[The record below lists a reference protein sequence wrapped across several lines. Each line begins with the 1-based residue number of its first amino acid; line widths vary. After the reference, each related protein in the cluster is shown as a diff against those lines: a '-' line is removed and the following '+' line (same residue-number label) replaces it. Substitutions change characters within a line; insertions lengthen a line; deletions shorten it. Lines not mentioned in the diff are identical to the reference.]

1 MNNHQGLL
9 FTRASDTEIKDD
21 KYGEKSKPS
30 GNSMNFM
37 ALTRNDD
44 FDDDYEHEMNQD
56 EDESNTANRP
66 GSMKSTMENSWLS
79 QSQSDLVSLKVAKYG
94 IGAKLLMKMGYQE
107 GKGLGRNQE
116 GIVNPIETELRPQG
130 LGVGGVKEKGRNA
143 DVKDENMD
151 IDSSDDEIGNQS
163 HQSKINISSLIS
175 VIDDLEIRNFQVP
188 IKYKLL
194 VENSN
199 NYTPEYFHT
208 EFSKL
213 SNINQKLI
221 EYDKQEKFLGY
232 NLKDLKESIK
242 LEDSQISQSKEIIQ
256 LLLKLDESDNELAK
270 IDQITSTI
278 DELQRFKSFKDIQS
292 IYISIINI
300 IIPKLFDKYFSTIP
314 DNPLLKI
321 LSVWSRKYRELIKT
335 SDYCFFDY
343 YILRNII
350 KHLST
355 LSDESII
362 DILTAII
369 ESDIL
374 VDTKSTIHQ
383 KLINEWV
390 IPHLNQKIDEWI
402 MKSYTSPTIFIDY
415 MIILYCEESKSSFLP
430 LINKIINNYLEFVD
444 YYNLESLWYKIKSK
458 QTSKQFEKMTEIWLT
473 TFRQFDVSVEQIES
487 KFLES
492 TCYYMNEF
500 EFDKHEKFDE
510 LLIILT
516 FAETL
521 VPLDSL
527 IIILQ
532 LQFFNRWYQK
542 LISHNLNLIWFE
554 YFLAISSKFPKL
566 CKLVNWYINN
576 GLLYLDKDQKSQLPL
591 YLGQILPAPS
601 LTLQLIQSPMESIDI
616 NGIPSYKLMSTFK
629 DVLIQYCSSKDILL
643 INLKSTFHQQLGL
656 PIFQLKYLDNT
667 YFGFIQDDVL
677 HISKHEQQ
685 DYFPIKLETL
695 IQYLYP

>member
-9 FTRASDTEIKDD
+9 FTRASDSEIKDD
-21 KYGEKSKPS
+21 NDGEKPKFS

-37 ALTRNDD
+37 AMIRNDD
-44 FDDDYEHEMNQD
+44 FNDDYKHEMNQD
-56 EDESNTANRP
+56 EDKRDTANRA
-66 GSMKSTMENSWLS
+66 GSMKPMENTWLNL
-79 QSQSDLVSLKVAKYG
+79 SDLVSLKVAKYG

-107 GKGLGRNQE
+107 GKGLGRNHE

-130 LGVGGVKEKGRNA
+130 LGVGGIKEKGRNA
-143 DVKDENMD
+143 DVNNETMD
-151 IDSSDDEIGNQS
+151 IDSSDDEIGFQS
-163 HQSKINISSLIS
+163 HQSKINILSLIS
-175 VIDDLEIRNFQVP
+175 VIDDLEIRNFSVP

-199 NYTPEYFHT
+199 NYTPEYFQT

-242 LEDSQISQSKEIIQ
+242 LEDFQISQSKEIIQ
-256 LLLKLDESDNELAK
+256 LLLKLDESNDELAQ

-292 IYISIINI
+292 IYISIINT

-314 DNPLLKI
+314 DNTLLKT
-321 LSVWSRKYRELIKT
+321 LSFWSRKYRELIKT

-355 LSDESII
+355 FSDESII

-374 VDTKSTIHQ
+374 VDPRYTIHQ
-383 KLINEWV
+383 KLTNEWV

-402 MKSYTSPTIFIDY
+402 VKSYTSPTIFIDY

-430 LINKIINNYLEFVD
+430 LINKIVNNYLVFVD
-444 YYNLESLWYKIKSK
+444 YYNLKSLWYKMKSK
-458 QTSKQFEKMTEIWLT
+458 QTSKEFEKMTEIWLT
-473 TFRQFDVSVEQIES
+473 AFRQFDISVEQIES

-516 FAETL
+516 FADTL
-521 VPLDSL
+521 VSLDSL

-554 YFLAISSKFPKL
+554 YLLAISSKFPKL

-576 GLLYLDKDQKSQLPL
+576 GLLYLDTDQKSQLPL

-601 LTLQLIQSPMESIDI
+601 LTIQLIQSPPMESIDI

-643 INLKSTFHQQLGL
+643 TNLKSTFHQQLGL

-695 IQYLYP
+695 IKYLCP